1 MRRTRTSSREFW
13 IAIGVSVALHVCAG
27 VLFWVT
33 WEPAASEKAET
44 QVEWTWSAPTPEKN
58 MPGRSLPPGTGADQP
73 IPAPGA
79 QPAKEVPAA
88 ESGSVTGKA
97 APSTGLGGSKEAAL
111 SDKTPGSA
119 EGTAKGTPTQ
129 SNQAVGGATSSSAIP
144 SGTLTGVEGPVA
156 GESTGYALV
165 PPRLR
170 ARPSIQ
176 FPTGAAQAGLS
187 GNVLLLVEVLE
198 NGRVGKIVVSR
209 SSGSRILDEAAK
221 DNVAQ
226 WQFDPAW
233 EPQGKKHVR
242 VMSSVWVRFVKEGS

>member
-1 MRRTRTSSREFW
+1 VRRARTSSREFW

-33 WEPAASEKAET
+33 WEPAASEKAEN
-44 QVEWTWSAPTPEKN
+44 QVEWTWSAPT
-58 MPGRSLPPGTGADQP
+58 QP
-73 IPAPGA
+73 ILAPGA
-79 QPAKEVPAA
+79 QPAKAVPAA
-88 ESGSVTGKA
+88 DSGSGTGKA
-97 APSTGLGGSKEAAL
+97 APSAGPGGSKEAAL
-111 SDKTPGSA
+111 SDKTPGGA
-119 EGTAKGTPTQ
+119 EGGATGTTTK
-129 SNQAVGGATSSSAIP
+129 SNQAAGGPTSSTAVP
-144 SGTLTGVEGPVA
+144 SGTLTGEEGPVA

-170 ARPSIQ
+170 ARPAIQ
-176 FPTGAAQAGLS
+176 LPKEAAQAGLS

-209 SSGSRILDEAAK
+209 SSGSKILDEAAK

>member
-1 MRRTRTSSREFW
+1 M
-13 IAIGVSVALHVCAG
+13 
-27 VLFWVT
+27 
-33 WEPAASEKAET
+33 
-44 QVEWTWSAPTPEKN
+44 EWTWSAPTPEKN
-58 MPGRSLPPGTGADQP
+58 MPGRSSPPGTGADQP

-79 QPAKEVPAA
+79 QPAKALTAA
-88 ESGSVTGKA
+88 ESGSGTGKT

-119 EGTAKGTPTQ
+119 A
-129 SNQAVGGATSSSAIP
+129 GGATGTTTKPNQAAGGPASSTAIS
-144 SGTLTGVEGPVA
+144 SGTLTGFEGSGA

-170 ARPSIQ
+170 ARPAIQ
-176 FPTGAAQAGLS
+176 LPTEAAQAGLS
-187 GNVLLLVEVLE
+187 GNVLLLVEVSE
-198 NGRVGKIVVSR
+198 NGRVGKIVVNR

-242 VMSSVWVRFVKEGS
+242 VMSSVWVRFAKEGS

>member
-1 MRRTRTSSREFW
+1 VRRARTSSREFW
-13 IAIGVSVALHVCAG
+13 IAIGVSVAFHVCAG

-44 QVEWTWSAPTPEKN
+44 QVEWTWSAPTAKKN
-58 MPGRSLPPGTGADQP
+58 MPGRSLPTGTSTDQP

-79 QPAKEVPAA
+79 QPAKAVPAA
-88 ESGSVTGKA
+88 ESGSGTGKA
-97 APSTGLGGSKEAAL
+97 APSAGSGGFKEAAL

-119 EGTAKGTPTQ
+119 A
-129 SNQAVGGATSSSAIP
+129 GGATGTTTKPNQAAGGPTSSTAVP
-144 SGTLTGVEGPVA
+144 SGTLTGVEGPAA

-170 ARPSIQ
+170 ARPAIQ
-176 FPTGAAQAGLS
+176 LPTEAAQTGLS

-209 SSGSRILDEAAK
+209 SSGSKLLDEAAK

>member
-33 WEPAASEKAET
+33 WEPAALEKAET
-44 QVEWTWSAPTPEKN
+44 QVEWTWSAPTAEKN
-58 MPGRSLPPGTGADQP
+58 MPVRSLPTGTGADQP

-79 QPAKEVPAA
+79 QPAKALPAA
-88 ESGSVTGKA
+88 ESGGKA
-97 APSTGLGGSKEAAL
+97 APSAGPGGSKEADL

-119 EGTAKGTPTQ
+119 EGTTTGTTTK
-129 SNQAVGGATSSSAIP
+129 SNQAAGGPASSTAVP
-144 SGTLTGVEGPVA
+144 SGALSGVEGPAA

-170 ARPSIQ
+170 ARPAIQ
-176 FPTGAAQAGLS
+176 MPTEAAQAGLS